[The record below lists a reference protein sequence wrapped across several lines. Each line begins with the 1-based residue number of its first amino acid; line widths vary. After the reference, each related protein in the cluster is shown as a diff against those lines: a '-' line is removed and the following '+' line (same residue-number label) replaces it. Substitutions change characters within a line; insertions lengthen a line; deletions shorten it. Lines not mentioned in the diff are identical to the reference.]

1 MEFQR
6 WGSTPHLF
14 HDKGIVIT
22 EKLDGTN
29 AAIIIEPVPG
39 DDIRIVADDDVANSL
54 AVVRSIHG
62 VVLVGAQSRN
72 KLLNLE
78 DDNAGFARW
87 VFENALDIANDLGI
101 GRHFG
106 EWWGNKI
113 QRGYGFTDAN
123 ERAFS
128 LFNTAK
134 WAGASRFFNTLY
146 LDTVPVLYDGPF
158 SQIAINVTLFNLQQ
172 QGSKA
177 APGFMRPEGIV
188 IFHRAANQVFKVT
201 FDGDRPKWE
210 TLADA
215 VQNG

>member
-6 WGSTPHLF
+6 WGETPRLF

-29 AAIIIEPVPG
+29 AAVIIEPVPG
-39 DDIRIVADDDVANSL
+39 DDIRAVADADVANSL

-72 KLLNLE
+72 KLLTLAE
-78 DDNAGFARW
+78 DNAGFAAW
-87 VFENALDIANDLGI
+87 VFNNALTIANDLGY

-113 QRGYGFTDAN
+113 QRGYGLLNAS
-123 ERAFS
+123 ERYFS
-128 LFNTAK
+128 LFNVAK
-134 WAGASRFFNTLY
+134 WAGANSFFSTEELGV
-146 LDTVPVLYDGPF
+146 VPVLYDGPF

-172 QGSKA
+172 QGSRA
-177 APGFMRPEGIV
+177 YHGYMRPEGIV
-188 IFHRAANQVFKVT
+188 IYHRAANQVFKVT

-210 TLADA
+210 TLAAA
-215 VQNG
+215 VGNG